1 VIIAFCNRQI
11 RIHRFW
17 QQYLTVFSF
26 GITIFIGMILLAINS
41 EDIIREIKQEFSAV
55 MQKAKNAMELNNVTN
70 FILSISHT

>member
-1 VIIAFCNRQI
+1 
-11 RIHRFW
+11 
-17 QQYLTVFSF
+17 
-26 GITIFIGMILLAINS
+26 MILLAINS